1 MSATPETYADQARNH
16 IATLI
21 AEAERRGDQHVD
33 IRSGDVGKELWPGK
47 PRAAIVCGA
56 MLALMKC
63 GDYPLYTPRG
73 GVGLRVV
80 IRYQLPRP

>member
-1 MSATPETYADQARNH
+1 MTRAS
-16 IATLI
+16 
-21 AEAERRGDQHVD
+21 RRRDRYID
-33 IRSGDVGKELWPGK
+33 IRAGDVSKELWPRE